1 MNFSGSQ
8 ARFPSIYG
16 TGFAPLDFSDS
27 APLDYFAGGG
37 EPAIQTFGAV
47 EQSAS
52 QAAASQDVDAA
63 TNAQDVDENELLA
76 ANNLPKVDVVGQQAP
91 WLRRASLYRAIN
103 YKGPSWLTGQ
113 ENWVYLVV
121 LALAAGSAWWYFN
134 RK

>member
-1 MNFSGSQ
+1 MNFSASQ
-8 ARFPSIYG
+8 ARFPSINAS
-16 TGFAPLDFSDS
+16 GFAPIDFSDS
-27 APLDYFAGGG
+27 APLDYLAGGG
-37 EPAIQTFGAV
+37 APVIQTFGAI

-52 QAAASQDVDAA
+52 QAAASQDIDAG
-63 TNAQDVDENELLA
+63 TTPQDVDPDELVA

-91 WLRRASLYRAIN
+91 WLRRASLYRALN